1 MMSAACGSGAP
12 TGKLGCV
19 EFGHEVRHADVDQ
32 RGRGGGDAARFIG
45 VTKDGV
51 AGDTACA
58 GRRVGGR
65 AGPAN
70 APFEPTAETC

>member
-12 TGKLGCV
+12 TGEFGCV
-19 EFGHEVRHADVDQ
+19 EFGHEVRHANVDQ
-32 RGRGGGDAARFIG
+32 RGVAARFIG